1 VVTTEPEYEIVT
13 QRVCRDCGAGFTTP
27 GIPARHAQATGH
39 SGGFRAVKVRRPK
52 LPTRISYQPGYGP
65 TTK

>member
-1 VVTTEPEYEIVT
+1 VVSADIEYEVVT

-52 LPTRISYQPGYGP
+52 LPSKISYQPGVEP
-65 TTK
+65 PAK